1 MGGTPLE
8 EIMRWAGLNGFRC
21 LEVMSHL
28 VPRTTK
34 DATASAGERAI
45 EGVGQLEIADLTDA
59 KVAGLK
65 GLMEETGVRFS
76 SLAYYPNLLHPT
88 MGPPAREFTF
98 QVIDAAARLGC
109 NWTTQVGRDPQL
121 NIEDNFDLFEK
132 VWPDLVDYAGKK
144 GVKIAVDNCARL
156 STEFEWP
163 AGFNMATNPLVWRRM
178 FEICPQKNFGLHLD
192 TWHFVYQ
199 RIDPEYA
206 ISNFGDRIIS
216 VRATDGRWN
225 QNMSNETGTVA
236 VLPYSLV
243 QQRIIGT
250 GDLKLGNV
258 FGALWRVGFND
269 DVIIEHEHRPGA
281 FHGSVGIKKAL
292 LLGKRLVEPYLT

>member
-1 MGGTPLE
+1 MSDMPLE

-21 LEVMSHL
+21 LELTSHA
-28 VPRTTK
+28 VPRAKGT
-34 DATASAGERAI
+34 DGEQHVQ
-45 EGVGQLEIADLTDA
+45 GLGHLDVADLTDA
-59 KVAGLK
+59 AVSHLK
-65 GLMEETGVRFS
+65 QLMDETDVRIS

-88 MGPPAREFTF
+88 VGPPARDMAL
-98 QVIDAAARLGC
+98 QVIDAAGRLAC

-121 NIEDNFDLFEK
+121 NIDDNFDLFEK
-132 VWPDLVDYAGKK
+132 IWPSLIDYAEKK
-144 GVKIAVDNCARL
+144 GVKIAVDNCAQL
-156 STEFEWP
+156 STDFEWP

-178 FEICPQKNFGLHLD
+178 FEICPQRNFGLHLD

-206 ISNFGDRIIS
+206 ITNFGDRIIS

-225 QNMSNETGTVA
+225 QDAANETGTVA

-269 DVIIEHEHRPGA
+269 DVIIEHEHRSGA
-281 FHGSVGIKKAL
+281 FHGTAGVKKAL